1 MRDVAIIGA
10 GMIPFGRRDEDS
22 LMDMLAHA
30 SLNALDDAG
39 LGDESVDAVYVAS
52 MGAGIL
58 LKAGPEAPLA
68 CNAEKT
74 EDQDLGYDENQHKG
88 KEYFKVQLS
97 RFHGAS
103 TNM

>member
-1 MRDVAIIGA
+1 
-10 GMIPFGRRDEDS
+10 
-22 LMDMLAHA
+22 
-30 SLNALDDAG
+30 
-39 LGDESVDAVYVAS
+39 
-52 MGAGIL
+52 MGAGIS

-74 EDQDLGYDENQHKG
+74 EDQDLSHDENQYKG
-88 KEYFKVQLS
+88 EEYFKVQLS